1 MRPPGMSHVV
11 RMIHRKTGIIRTI
24 AGNHQ
29 IIDGQKNNPNETDP
43 LKVNPPKIGS
53 MDYHS
58 GRLFVPTDITSGLG
72 DLIVLR
78 KSR

>member
-1 MRPPGMSHVV
+1 
-11 RMIHRKTGIIRTI
+11 MIQRKTGIIRTI

-29 IIDGQKNNPNETDP
+29 RIHGQKNNPNETGP
-43 LKVNPPKIGS
+43 LKLNLPEISS

-58 GRLFVPTDITSGLG
+58 GRLFVPTDITADSG

-78 KSR
+78 RSH